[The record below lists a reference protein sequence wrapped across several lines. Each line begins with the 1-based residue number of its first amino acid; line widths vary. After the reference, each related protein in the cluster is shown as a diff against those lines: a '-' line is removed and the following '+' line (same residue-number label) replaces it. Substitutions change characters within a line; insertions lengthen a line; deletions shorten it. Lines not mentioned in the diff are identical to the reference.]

1 MKHREVR
8 LTDGAL
14 KDIDNAVSFYNQIEY
29 GLGRYFF
36 DSILTDIESLEFFG
50 GLHQQHFGHY
60 ASPAKRFPFVIYYK
74 VDEIFVDVRAV
85 LDTRKDPGNTAQRL
99 KR

>member
-14 KDIDNAVSFYNQIEY
+14 QDINNAVNFYDQIEY

-36 DSILTDIESLEFFG
+36 DSIITDMEALEFFG
-50 GLHQQHFGHY
+50 GLHQQRFGHY
-60 ASPAKRFPFVIYYK
+60 ASPAKRFPFIIYYK
-74 VDEIFVDVRAV
+74 IGETFVDVRAV
-85 LDTRKDPGNTAQRL
+85 LDTRENPVNTDKRL
-99 KR
+99 ER